1 MIPPLTRTD
10 AEEAHPRSGKISGR
24 GGVGGVHNERLR
36 SLVEPH
42 FASLWRGLRRFGV
55 PASSLDDALQQVLL
69 VLATKLDRIERGKE
83 RAFLLGIA
91 HGVSAN
97 FRRLHARRA
106 EVAYED
112 DVVTVHP
119 DPDPDPEAL
128 LELKHRRALL
138 DEALDALSEDQ
149 RAVFVL
155 FELEGCTMIE
165 IAETLSLPMGTVAS
179 RLRRG
184 RARFEEKVLELKRR
198 EEETDV

>member
-1 MIPPLTRTD
+1 MIPPLTWTD
-10 AEEAHPRSGKISGR
+10 AEEAQPRTGKISGR
-24 GGVGGVHNERLR
+24 GGVGGMGDARLR
-36 SLVEPH
+36 SLVEPN
-42 FASLWRGLRRFGV
+42 FASLWRALRRFGV
-55 PASSLDDALQQVLL
+55 PASSLDDAVQQVLL
-69 VLATKLDRIERGKE
+69 VVAAKLDRIEVGRE

-112 DVVTVHP
+112 ELVAAHP
-119 DPDPDPEAL
+119 DPDPETL

-165 IAETLSLPMGTVAS
+165 IAEALSLPMGTVAS

-198 EEETDV
+198 DEETDT